1 MNIDLSDVLIM
12 MGVVCLALAVGL
24 SFGWVGVLGYA
35 GAILMMLGLAMARR
49 ETHDKAT
56 TR

>member
-12 MGVVCLALAVGL
+12 VGAVCLALAVGL
-24 SFGWVGVLGYA
+24 SLGWVGVLGYA
-35 GAILMMLGLAMARR
+35 GAVSMLVGLAMARR